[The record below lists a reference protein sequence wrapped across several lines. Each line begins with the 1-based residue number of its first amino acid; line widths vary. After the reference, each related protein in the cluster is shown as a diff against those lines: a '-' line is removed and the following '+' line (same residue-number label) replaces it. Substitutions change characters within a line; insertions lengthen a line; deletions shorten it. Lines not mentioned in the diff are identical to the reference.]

1 MHASHRLLFLQLSFL
16 KSYPVHFNCIPGL
29 HGRQE
34 VMIHNEVIDA
44 MMNRK
49 SIRKYTDRVP
59 TEEEIFT
66 VIRAGQQA
74 PFAMQLGSVIIQ
86 RNRET
91 NTFKAPV
98 QFIILCDMHRMERV
112 MELRGWER
120 KASNIHSLLFAAQ
133 DAAYMAQ
140 NMVTAAESLGMGSC
154 FIGAAPYMSEK
165 IREHCSLPDHV
176 FPLVILSM
184 GFPAED
190 PPVRPRYPMEFHL
203 FEEKYPEMTDQ
214 MVKKAMD
221 VMDRGYLEQDY
232 YKNAGFM
239 IPLKDKMKKEEYSFD
254 NYSWTEHISRKM
266 GQWGTDSL
274 ELLRQLR
281 NCGLAVD
288 E

>member
-1 MHASHRLLFLQLSFL
+1 
-16 KSYPVHFNCIPGL
+16 
-29 HGRQE
+29 
-34 VMIHNEVIDA
+34 MIRNAVIDS

-59 TEEEIFT
+59 TEEEILT
-66 VIRAGQQA
+66 VVRAGQQA
-74 PFAMQLGSVIIQ
+74 PFAMQMGSVIIQ

-91 NTFKAPV
+91 NAFGAPI
-98 QFIILCDMHRMERV
+98 QFVILCDIHRMERV
-112 MELRGWER
+112 MERRGWAR
-120 KASNIHSLLFAAQ
+120 RSSNAHSLLFAVQ

-165 IREHCSLPDHV
+165 LREKCSLPDHV
-176 FPLVILSM
+176 FPLVILTM

-203 FEEKYPEMTDQ
+203 YEERYPEMTDE
-214 MVKKAMD
+214 MVNSAME

-232 YKNAGFM
+232 YRNAGFM
-239 IPLKDKMKKEEYSFD
+239 IPLSDKSRPEEYTFD

-266 GQWGTDSL
+266 GQWSTDPE
-274 ELLRQLR
+274 ELLKQLR
-281 NCGLAVD
+281 ICGLTLAEGKAD
-288 E
+288 